1 VSPARALLSAA
12 VAASLC
18 ATLAGCNGRSDA
30 DPTPSP
36 STSLSSADPSSAG
49 PSSAPQDID
58 VAVYGD
64 AARLSAYRQIADA
77 FTAQHPDVRVTVH
90 TAPDADTAAAQAIDA
105 LQLGAGP
112 DVFLA
117 DQQNL
122 PALVATGGLQPVDHL
137 LENRGLQFGDDHQR
151 VALTSMSADSRL
163 QCMPAEMSPLV
174 VYLNTRLVPRH
185 QLADSGVVVPH
196 GVDMTW
202 SWQDFTT
209 TARTVAG
216 VDQLG
221 PIKGVYLPPSIEDV
235 TAFVRAAGGDV
246 VDSDFEPTTLA
257 LGSDQA
263 LTAVDQLA
271 TLARDPAVSLTRDDL
286 KSQDARDWFTSGD
299 LGMYIGTRDDLPA
312 LRAAKGLHFDV
323 APLPGMGRAGSV
335 SDVNGYCINAA
346 TDHLGLAADFIAFA
360 VGEDGARIAARSN
373 VIVPSR
379 LDTIHEDAFLQPGEE
394 PRNSQAFVT
403 SIRRSEP
410 MPYDTAWPR
419 VSSMVEATVRRL
431 FLNPNV
437 DLDSVL
443 ETKLDRL
450 DSRSQSMFD
459 AG

>member
-1 VSPARALLSAA
+1 MSPARALLSAA

-18 ATLAGCNGRSDA
+18 ATLGGCTGNSDA
-30 DPTPSP
+30 DTTPKP
-36 STSLSSADPSSAG
+36 STSPTSASPTQT
-49 PSSAPQDID
+49 PQNID

-64 AARLSAYRQIADA
+64 ERRLQAYRRIAAA
-77 FTAQHPDVRVTVH
+77 FTDKHPDVTVTVH
-90 TAPDADTAAAQAIDA
+90 TTPDADTAAAQAVDA

-117 DQQNL
+117 DQRNL
-122 PALVATGGLQPVDHL
+122 PELVDTGGLQPVDHL
-137 LENRGLQFGDDHQR
+137 LEARGLQFGDDHQR

-185 QLADSGVVVPH
+185 QLAELGVMVPR
-196 GVDMTW
+196 GVDLTW
-202 SWQDFTT
+202 SWQEFTT

-216 VDQLG
+216 LDQLG

-235 TAFVRAAGGDV
+235 TAFVRGAGGDV
-246 VDSDFEPTTLA
+246 VDSVFEPTTLT

-263 LTAVDQLA
+263 QTALDQLA

-286 KSQDARDWFTSGD
+286 KTKDARDWFTSGQ

-323 APLPGMGRAGSV
+323 APLPGMGRAASV
-335 SDVNGYCINAA
+335 SDVNGYCINAS
-346 TDHLGLAADFIAFA
+346 TDHLGAAADFVAFA
-360 VGEDGARIAARSN
+360 VGEEAARIAARSD

-394 PRNSQAFVT
+394 PKDSQAFVT

-410 MPYDTAWPR
+410 MPYATAWPR
-419 VSSMVEATVRRL
+419 VASMVEATVGRL

-437 DLDSVL
+437 DLESVL
-443 ETKLDRL
+443 QPKTDRL
-450 DSRSQSMFD
+450 DSRSESMFG
-459 AG
+459 AS